1 MFYLYL
7 AICASLLSSK
17 WAWRVNIICLP
28 WLKISILVLGE
39 EEELKWLSWFVFSF
53 LGSPKQSSNIGRRGM
68 ESRYDMSQMGFLSC
82 FFLSSPYF
90 ILSIQGSSMICFSC
104 TTPSTAW
111 SFASIE
117 LGEPCSTDFGRKK
130 KPDGNKAKTR
140 WKQKLL
146 LMMAKTRLRR
156 GKPNSLGMVIL
167 GLLQRACKGKKQA
180 EKREVADFS
189 FESNKAPFR
198 CWNWAKIWNWSIP
211 IPKSLFG

>member
-82 FFLSSPYF
+82 FFSFFPLFYLVYSRKFHDMFFLYYTQYCMELC
-90 ILSIQGSSMICFSC
+90 IYRVGRTLQHWLW
-104 TTPSTAW
+104 AW
-111 SFASIE
+111 E
-117 LGEPCSTDFGRKK
+117 
-130 KPDGNKAKTR
+130 KTR
-140 WKQKLL
+140 WKQSKNQVK
-146 LMMAKTRLRR
+146 AKTVVDD
-156 GKPNSLGMVIL
+156 GKN
-167 GLLQRACKGKKQA
+167 QA
-180 EKREVADFS
+180 EKRET
-189 FESNKAPFR
+189 K
-198 CWNWAKIWNWSIP
+198 
-211 IPKSLFG
+211 